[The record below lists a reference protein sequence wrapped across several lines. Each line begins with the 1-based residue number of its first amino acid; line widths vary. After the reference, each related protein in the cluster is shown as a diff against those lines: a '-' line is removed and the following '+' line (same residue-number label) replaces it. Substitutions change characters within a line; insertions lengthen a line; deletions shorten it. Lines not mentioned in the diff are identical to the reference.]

1 MDYDK
6 FKNEYDKYTNWQ
18 TPKEF
23 FELNSAYMTDPLKGA
38 DGEDS
43 IQAAQPVDLFESKDV
58 ISFSDYAKSD
68 RVNSPAHYTRGSQE
82 AIDII
87 EEAIQD
93 APSVQQG
100 MLQAQVLKYLL
111 RMWLKDNPIEDAKK
125 ARWYLNRLIEKGE

>member
-6 FKNEYDKYTNWQ
+6 FKGEYEKYTNWQ

-23 FELNSAYMTDPLKGA
+23 FELNSVYMNDPLKGTKS
-38 DGEDS
+38 D
-43 IQAAQPVDLFESKDV
+43 DV
-58 ISFSDYAKSD
+58 IKLGDYKKSD
-68 RVNSPAHYTRGSQE
+68 NVNSPAHYTRGSQE

-93 APSVQQG
+93 APSVTEG

-111 RMWLKDNPIEDAKK
+111 RLWLKDNPAQDAQK
-125 ARWYLNRLIEKGE
+125 ARWYLDRLIAKIQSAR

>member
-6 FKNEYDKYTNWQ
+6 FKNEYDKYTSWQ

-23 FELNSAYMTDPLKGA
+23 FELDNYK
-38 DGEDS
+38 
-43 IQAAQPVDLFESKDV
+43 
-58 ISFSDYAKSD
+58 KSD

-93 APSVQQG
+93 APSVQLG

-111 RMWLKDNPIEDAKK
+111 RMWLKDNPLEDAKK
-125 ARWYLNRLIEKGE
+125 ARWYLTRLIEKGE